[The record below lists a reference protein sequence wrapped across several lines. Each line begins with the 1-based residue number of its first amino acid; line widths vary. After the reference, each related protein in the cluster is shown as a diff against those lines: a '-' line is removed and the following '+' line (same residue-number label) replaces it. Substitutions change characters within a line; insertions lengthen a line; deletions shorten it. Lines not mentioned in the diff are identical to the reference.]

1 MNGYTC
7 GMTIRIAAFAGSLRK
22 GSFNRKVLSRAI
34 IGAEEAGAHVDLI
47 DLSEVR
53 APLYD
58 GDLES
63 ESGLPKEILSFKERV
78 EAAQGLLIA
87 SPEYNSSVSA
97 ALKNVID
104 WGSRPT
110 SKEDPR
116 PCFKGKV
123 CALLTTS
130 PGRLGGIRGL
140 SHLREILHNVGA
152 KVIHEQYA
160 LPNAGTAFADDGSL
174 LEVDQQVQEIGRALV
189 ANTRLYWPEN

>member
-1 MNGYTC
+1 
-7 GMTIRIAAFAGSLRK
+7 MTIRIAAFAGSLRK
-22 GSFNRKVLSRAI
+22 GSFNRKVLARAI
-34 IGAEEAGAHVDLI
+34 IGAEEAGAEVDLI
-47 DLSEVR
+47 DLNDVR

-63 ESGLPKEILSFKERV
+63 DSGLPVEIRNFKDRI

-123 CALLTTS
+123 GALLTTS

-140 SHLREILHNVGA
+140 SHLREILHNVGV
-152 KVIHEQYA
+152 KVINEQYA
-160 LPNAGTAFADDGSL
+160 LPNAGTAFVDDGSL
-174 LEVDQQVQEIGRALV
+174 GEIEIEQQIQDIGRALV
-189 ANTRLYWPEN
+189 AVTRLYWPEN